1 VVPPSH
7 FSRRFWLLSSAAAL
21 GCGRPPKATGYTGY
35 CFVANQQSRS
45 VSVVD
50 LTNFH
55 RLPAIALDAEPS
67 LVLAHPA
74 RPKALVLAPAAGTV
88 YETDAASFSVSRR
101 LRAGDELV
109 SMKLDP
115 AGDSLWV
122 LSRNPAALIQI
133 ALDSLRP
140 RRRIRLTAPPDDF
153 DLSQDGRAVIV
164 SRQARAVFL
173 VSRQRAVIER
183 TTALSTEPTSV
194 CFQSDGKQIL
204 AASRADRSIT
214 ILDVVDG
221 KIVVRLPLPFAP
233 RRFCFTA
240 DGGQLFL
247 TGEGMDAVVI
257 VYPYQTEVAET
268 ILAGRAPDAMAT
280 TGATPGPYLLVANPP
295 TNTVTVLN
303 IDDRRLVSVVE
314 VGQSPSEIL
323 ITPDNQYALVLN
335 QNSGDLAVIR
345 LYSLDNP
352 ARAHRYKSA
361 SLFTLIPVGA
371 KPVSAAVVRI

>member
-1 VVPPSH
+1 VVPQFH
-7 FSRRFWLLSSAAAL
+7 FSRRALLLSSAAAF
-21 GCGRPPKATGYTGY
+21 GCRRPPKATGYTGY
-35 CFVANQQSRS
+35 CFVANQKGRS
-45 VSVVD
+45 VAVVD
-50 LTNFH
+50 LNNFH
-55 RLPAIALDAEPS
+55 RLPAIRLDSEPS

-74 RPKALVLAPAAGTV
+74 RPKAFVLAPAAGTV
-88 YETDAASFSVSRR
+88 YEIDAASFSVSRR
-101 LRAGDELV
+101 VPAGEQLV

-122 LSRNPAALIQI
+122 LSRNPATLIQI
-133 ALDSLRP
+133 SLDSLQP
-140 RRRIRLTAPPDDF
+140 RRRIHLTAPSDDF
-153 DLSQDGRAVIV
+153 DLSPDGRAVVV
-164 SRQARAVFL
+164 SREAHAVFL
-173 VSRQRAVIER
+173 ASRERAVIER
-183 TTALSTEPTSV
+183 TIAMPTEPTSV

-214 ILDVVDG
+214 IVDAVTG

-233 RRFCFTA
+233 RRFCFSS

-247 TGEGMDAVVI
+247 TGDGMDAVVI

-268 ILAGRAPDAMAT
+268 ILAGRAPAAMAT
-280 TGATPGPYLLVANPP
+280 TGSAPGPYLLVANPP

-314 VGQSPSEIL
+314 VGQAPCEIL

-335 QNSGDLAVIR
+335 ENSGDLAVIR

-352 ARAHRYKSA
+352 ARTHRYKSA
-361 SLFTLIPVGA
+361 SLFTLVPVGA
-371 KPVSAAVVRI
+371 KPVSAAVVRL

>member
-1 VVPPSH
+1 M
-7 FSRRFWLLSSAAAL
+7 
-21 GCGRPPKATGYTGY
+21 
-35 CFVANQQSRS
+35 
-45 VSVVD
+45 VD
-50 LTNFH
+50 LNNFH
-55 RLPAIALDAEPS
+55 RLPAIRLDSEPS
-67 LVLAHPA
+67 LVVAHPA
-74 RPKALVLAPAAGTV
+74 RPKAFVLAPAAGTV
-88 YETDAASFSVSRR
+88 YEIDAASFSVSRR
-101 LRAGDELV
+101 VRAGEQLV

-133 ALDSLRP
+133 ALDSLQP
-140 RRRIRLTAPPDDF
+140 RRRIHLTAPSDDF
-153 DLSQDGRAVIV
+153 DLSQDGRAVVV
-164 SRQARAVFL
+164 SRQAHAIFL
-173 VSRQRAVIER
+173 ASRERTVIER
-183 TTALSTEPTSV
+183 TIAMSTEPTSV

-204 AASRADRSIT
+204 AASGADRSIT
-214 ILDVVDG
+214 IVDAVTG

-233 RRFCFTA
+233 RRFCFSS

-247 TGEGMDAVVI
+247 TGDGMDAVVI

-268 ILAGRAPDAMAT
+268 ILAGRAPAAMAT
-280 TGATPGPYLLVANPP
+280 TGSAPGAPGPYLLVANPA

-314 VGQSPSEIL
+314 VGRGPCEIL

-335 QNSGDLAVIR
+335 ENSGDLAVIR

-352 ARAHRYKSA
+352 ARTHRYKSA
-361 SLFTLIPVGA
+361 SLFTLVPVGA